1 MFKKQS
7 SSNRNNI
14 TRGTGGARKTSGPRT
29 TSAPKSATN
38 AAFTGVYGGSLNKG
52 ASSAHG
58 AHSASKSSSAP
69 SARASVYGGAS
80 ASSSRPAYS
89 APAHGGHSYNSRASS
104 RDGAS
109 FGGGYSSG
117 SSRGGYSGSGASSSS
132 SSRGGYAGGGASRFS
147 GGAGGRSSGGR
158 SGGFGGASRFGGNGG
173 GSYGGRGGFGGGNRG
188 RGRASGGG
196 RLDISRFI
204 NKAVVGEKVEAYIP
218 EHTFADFKIEE
229 SLKKSVI
236 AKGYITPSPIQDK
249 TIPHILNGEDL
260 VGIANTGT
268 GKTAAFLLPLIN
280 KVIKNPDEQAI
291 IMAPTRE
298 LAIQIDQELQSFI
311 KGMKIYSVCC
321 VGGAP
326 IGRQISEL
334 KYFNNFIIG
343 TPGRLKDLIDRKK
356 LNLSHFKNLVL
367 DEADRMLDMGFIN
380 DMKYVMSLMPK
391 DRQTLFFS
399 ATLSPDIERII
410 NDFLNN
416 PVRISVKTRDTAKN
430 VDQDVVFVRG
440 GQKIDILH
448 DLLINPEFQKVI
460 IFGRTKHGVEKLT
473 TMLSERGFKAASIH
487 GDKVHTQRQRALKAF
502 KDGEVQMLVA
512 TDVAARGLDIPNV
525 SHVINYELPET
536 HDDYVHRIGRTG
548 RSDKTGKALTFVD

>member
-1 MFKKQS
+1 MYNKTT

-14 TRGTGGARKTSGPRT
+14 TRGTTGGARK
-29 TSAPKSATN
+29 SAPRSSSAPRSASN
-38 AAFTGVYGGSLNKG
+38 AAFTGVYGGSLNK
-52 ASSAHG
+52 ST
-58 AHSASKSSSAP
+58 SSSAP
-69 SARASVYGGAS
+69 RSGGSSYGASRGGSSYGG
-80 ASSSRPAYS
+80 SSRGTSGAS
-89 APAHGGHSYNSRASS
+89 HGGSSYSGSSAGGRSSGGSSYSSRASS
-104 RDGAS
+104 RDGSS
-109 FGGGYSSG
+109 FGGGSS
-117 SSRGGYSGSGASSSS
+117 YGASSG
-132 SSRGGYAGGGASRFS
+132 SRGGYAGGNGGSR
-147 GGAGGRSSGGR
+147 
-158 SGGFGGASRFGGNGG
+158 GGFGGGASRFGG
-173 GSYGGRGGFGGGNRG
+173 RGNFGGNRG
-188 RGRASGGG
+188 RGGARGGA
-196 RLDISRFI
+196 RLDVSRFI
-204 NKAVVGEKVEAYIP
+204 NKATTDDKVEVYVP
-218 EHTFADFKIEE
+218 ENTFSDFKIEE
-229 SLKKSVI
+229 TLKKSVI

-280 KVIKNPDEQAI
+280 KVLINPDEQAI

-311 KGMKIYSVCC
+311 KGLKIYSVCC

-334 KYFNNFIIG
+334 RYFNNFIIG
-343 TPGRLKDLIDRKK
+343 TPGRLKDLIERKK
-356 LNLSHFKNLVL
+356 LNLSNFKNLVL

-391 DRQTLFFS
+391 ERQTLFFS

-410 NDFLNN
+410 NDFLKN
-416 PVRISVKTRDTAKN
+416 PIRISVKTRDTAKN
-430 VDQDVVFVRG
+430 VDQDVVYVKG
-440 GQKIDILH
+440 GTKIDILH

-473 TMLSERGFKAASIH
+473 TMLAERGFKAASIH
-487 GDKVHTQRQRALKAF
+487 GDKVHTQRQRALKSF

-548 RSDKTGKALTFVD
+548 RSDKKGKALTFID